1 MDATNEKITATLIHL
16 STLTQYI
23 MPFGGFIFPILIWS
37 SKKHESEFI
46 DNNGKQ
52 TLNFQLSMFLYTIT
66 LCLIAIPIFIY
77 NVFKN
82 ISFKNLNTS
91 HHFIAENFSI
101 GNSTGIIML
110 GIVAGLL
117 FCFLKI
123 VEFLLIIYASVK
135 TSNGEQFKYPLS
147 IPFFK

>member
-1 MDATNEKITATLIHL
+1 
-16 STLTQYI
+16 
-23 MPFGGFIFPILIWS
+23 
-37 SKKHESEFI
+37 
-46 DNNGKQ
+46 
-52 TLNFQLSMFLYTIT
+52 MFLYTIT

-77 NVFKN
+77 SVFKN

-101 GNSTGIIML
+101 GNSTGLIML

-123 VEFLLIIYASVK
+123 VEFILIINASVK